1 MRTPPTHMRYRRSV
15 YRKRKIKII
24 VITSLCVL
32 AALALIF
39 VIVGNMLGKKVE
51 ESINDRVPPKQST
64 TDIPHAT
71 VKDVNAY
78 PVALWVEGSSQLSSR
93 VANAVKNG
101 YTDICFD
108 ICDDNGNLFYVSNA
122 AQSLGKQPSSTTGL
136 NSLDNIV
143 KTFSGAGVYSVAI
156 IEANDLKS
164 DDDLIRSAA
173 RGYYSAIAAELL
185 RAGVSEVLISVG
197 ELPAERYTE
206 LISLA
211 EEIHR
216 LSPDKG
222 YVGISLP
229 VGLLSSVENE
239 ALVASIWGAFDYLAV
254 DLYSSTEL
262 EGDAIADIESK
273 LGSMLYSLLRYNV
286 RALLPS
292 TDDQELAT
300 AMKDMA
306 ISEGVKSIQIMP

>member
-1 MRTPPTHMRYRRSV
+1 MRYRRSV

-51 ESINDRVPPKQST
+51 QSVNDRAPTKQST

-78 PVALWVEGSSQLSSR
+78 PIALWVEGSSQLSSR
-93 VANAVKNG
+93 VSSAVKNG
-101 YTDICFD
+101 YSDICFD
-108 ICDDNGNLFYVSNA
+108 ICDDSGNLFYISKA
-122 AQSLGKQPSSTTGL
+122 AQSLGKQSSNTTGL

-143 KTFSGAGVYSVAI
+143 KTFSGTGVYSIAV

-185 RAGVSEVLISVG
+185 RAGINEVLISVG
-197 ELPAERYTE
+197 ELPSERYTE
-206 LISLA
+206 LITLA

-222 YVGISLP
+222 HVGISLP

-239 ALVASIWGAFDYLAV
+239 TLVASIWGAFDYIAV
-254 DLYSSTEL
+254 DLYSNVSLDENTV
-262 EGDAIADIESK
+262 ANIESK

-286 RALLPS
+286 RALLPR
-292 TDDQELAT
+292 TDNQELT
-300 AMKDMA
+300 AAMRDMA